1 MWFVFSS
8 HLASFRKKSIVET
21 LVACFG
27 FVLSSQLASLHKE
40 EYGSGGH
47 HLLWT
52 CFQLSSCQPSQEE
65 HGRDFVHLECFQ
77 LSSIQPS
84 QKEYGRDS
92 RRLLLLCSQLSTC
105 QPSQRRVWSG
115 GHQLLWTCFQLSFC
129 QPSQEEHGRDFVHL
143 ERFQLSSSQPSQE
156 HGRDC
161 HRLLCICGSSSTLI
175 YPSPRKSRPKATVT
189 MASWTAEAHRR
200 SDPCLIASYKEPQ
213 VSNVFPF
220 FTLRTA

>member
-65 HGRDFVHLECFQ
+65 HGRDFVHLE
-77 LSSIQPS
+77 
-84 QKEYGRDS
+84 
-92 RRLLLLCSQLSTC
+92 
-105 QPSQRRVWSG
+105 
-115 GHQLLWTCFQLSFC
+115 
-129 QPSQEEHGRDFVHL
+129 
-143 ERFQLSSSQPSQE
+143 RFQLSSSQPSQE

-175 YPSPRKSRPKATVT
+175 YPSPRRSRPKATVT
-189 MASWTAEAHRR
+189 MARWMAEAHRR